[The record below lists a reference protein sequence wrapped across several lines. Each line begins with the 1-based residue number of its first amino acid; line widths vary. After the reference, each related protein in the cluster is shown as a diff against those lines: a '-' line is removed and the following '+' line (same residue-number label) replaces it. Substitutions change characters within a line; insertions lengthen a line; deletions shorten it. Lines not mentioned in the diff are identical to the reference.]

1 MTQTVRHGAV
11 WISKFF
17 IIPCG
22 CVASALL
29 IYSAS
34 GQQEIPDAVTGR
46 EAQLFE
52 VNGNQVKDRQDAIR
66 YAHAIADESGHSV
79 MVWEQETSLPSA
91 WITPTILIGRA
102 NRPESERK

>member
-1 MTQTVRHGAV
+1 MGTNVHVSR
-11 WISKFF
+11 
-17 IIPCG
+17 
-22 CVASALL
+22 
-29 IYSAS
+29 AS
-34 GQQEIPDAVTGR
+34 GQYERPDAVTGR